1 MNAADRQSRGVLA
14 VLLAATGFSWG
25 FVLAKAIGL
34 PPPTI
39 AVWRMAIGGT
49 ALSLV
54 ALTRHIPWPKQWA
67 GVLLAGLCFGIHQLL
82 YITASQ
88 KTNIAIV
95 ALVSALQPVVVALVS
110 HRAVGEIVPR
120 RVLGFCVVAVLGVA
134 VVVLSSLKSREHDYL
149 GDLLS
154 LLNLLAVSAYLL
166 FGKRARLEGAPT
178 LTLTAS
184 VFFIGLCVALPFV
197 STVTARSPQASKQW
211 FLLAILALGPGNG
224 HLLVNWAHGRV
235 SAALVAIVLTAVPL
249 LASVWAALIL
259 GESYG
264 IGHVIGTLI
273 VVVAVEGA
281 RRAEAS
287 AAERRSSEAS
297 ARTLSG

>member
-1 MNAADRQSRGVLA
+1 M
-14 VLLAATGFSWG
+14 LLAATGFSWG

-34 PPPTI
+34 PAPTI
-39 AVWRMAIGGT
+39 AVWRMALGGG
-49 ALSLV
+49 ALTLV
-54 ALTRHIPWPKQWA
+54 ALARRVPWPRQWA
-67 GVLLAGLCFGIHQLL
+67 GVLLAGLCFGVHQLL
-82 YITASQ
+82 YVTAAQ

-95 ALVSALQPVVVALVS
+95 ALVSALQPVVVGLVS
-110 HRAVGEIVPR
+110 RRAVGEVVSR
-120 RVLGFCVVAVLGVA
+120 RVQAFGGLAVLGVA
-134 VVVLSSLKSREHDYL
+134 VVVLSSLKSAEHDYL

-154 LLNLLAVSAYLL
+154 LLNLFAISAYLL

-184 VFFIGLCVALPFV
+184 VFFIGLCLALPFAL
-197 STVTARSPQASKQW
+197 SASPSVPGASRQW
-211 FLLAILALGPGNG
+211 LLLGVLALGPGNG

-249 LASVWAALIL
+249 LASAWAALVL

-264 IGHVIGTLI
+264 LGHVVGSLI

-281 RRAEAS
+281 RRAETKS
-287 AAERRSSEAS
+287 APVV
-297 ARTLSG
+297 SGQR

>member
-1 MNAADRQSRGVLA
+1 M
-14 VLLAATGFSWG
+14 LLASAGFSWG

-34 PPPTI
+34 PAPTI
-39 AVWRMAIGGT
+39 AVWRLAIGGSV
-49 ALSLV
+49 LGLV
-54 ALTRHIPWPKQWA
+54 ALSRRVPWPQQWS
-67 GVLLAGLCFGIHQLL
+67 GVLLAGLCFGVHQLL
-82 YITASQ
+82 YISAAQ
-88 KTNIAIV
+88 RTNIAIV

-110 HRAVGEIVPR
+110 HRAVGEVVPR
-120 RVLGFCVVAVLGVA
+120 RVLAFSALAVLGVA
-134 VVVLSSLKSREHDYL
+134 VVVLSSLNSQEHDYF

-154 LLNLLAVSAYLL
+154 VLNLLAVSAYLL

-184 VFFIGLCVALPFV
+184 VFFIGLCLSLPF
-197 STVTARSPQASKQW
+197 ALRAEASVPGGNQQW
-211 FLLAILALGPGNG
+211 VLLAILALGPGNG

-249 LASVWAALIL
+249 LASVWAALVL

-264 IGHVIGTLI
+264 LGHVIGTLI

-287 AAERRSSEAS
+287 AGSTIKPR
-297 ARTLSG
+297 